1 MTEDEMVGEHLLLN
15 GHEFEEAPDVGDE
28 QVSLVCCSPES
39 QKVWHKLATELNQK
53 RTTWCFGVPV
63 HCEEITIL
71 SQSTYPDPHI
81 VSLCVCVCVE
91 MPFLKTFLY
100 SLFLLEGIL

>member
-39 QKVWHKLATELNQK
+39 QKV
-53 RTTWCFGVPV
+53 
-63 HCEEITIL
+63 
-71 SQSTYPDPHI
+71 
-81 VSLCVCVCVE
+81 
-91 MPFLKTFLY
+91 
-100 SLFLLEGIL
+100 